1 MDGADPHGP
10 QLLTPHWPV
19 DVRTE
24 GSGPGQP
31 RLGSPWRTLPT
42 TQVPERSGTRG
53 GEQAG
58 PVSPSS
64 PPGPGLTK
72 HSPRGSARRAWE
84 QAGGQPSFQ
93 SSRPGTIGGAAGW
106 AHSVPVQRAGRR
118 APPCPDLARL
128 HRTRGTP
135 QERTSSP
142 QGQRWDRRLRS
153 GPTCSSWPRGG
164 RRGPGGACS
173 PAWARRRPWGSR
185 PGWGAS
191 LPLRAPA

>member
-19 DVRTE
+19 DVPTE

-72 HSPRGSARRAWE
+72 HSPRGSPGRAWE

-93 SSRPGTIGGAAGW
+93 SSRPGTTGRAAGLPRALTSPGCT
-106 AHSVPVQRAGRR
+106 AHVG
-118 APPCPDLARL
+118 PPGENIL
-128 HRTRGTP
+128 
-135 QERTSSP
+135 S
-142 QGQRWDRRLRS
+142 S
-153 GPTCSSWPRGG
+153 GPALGQEAQKWTHLFQLASWGKARPRRSVQSSV
-164 RRGPGGACS
+164 
-173 PAWARRRPWGSR
+173 GS
-185 PGWGAS
+185 
-191 LPLRAPA
+191 